1 MIDYKSTFLI
11 ITWFTFFCF
20 SPTASRAT
28 IDDSSIGK
36 FSNRT
41 LKETENVQED
51 KNETEEEGR
60 IRKRSSKSTKT
71 KKDKTQRR
79 QRKTEAK
86 MLHICFAWRENQV
99 PICRRQQDV
108 E

>member
-41 LKETENVQED
+41 LKETENVQESHQVNFLVPLYIAQD
-51 KNETEEEGR
+51 GDSKAKEYQN
-60 IRKRSSKSTKT
+60 KKSNSSDSKVLLLISSILKALGNQKT
-71 KKDKTQRR
+71 LFLLTR
-79 QRKTEAK
+79 
-86 MLHICFAWRENQV
+86 
-99 PICRRQQDV
+99 
-108 E
+108 